1 MTLLWDSK
9 NVIRKIQ
16 SVKCVVEACPTL
28 YDSLGKT
35 LQGHIAGLCAANFTY
50 TVGIMILQ
58 FTKVL
63 RAKDLNYVLI
73 GHDAM
78 KWLEMQW

>member
-1 MTLLWDSK
+1 
-9 NVIRKIQ
+9 
-16 SVKCVVEACPTL
+16 
-28 YDSLGKT
+28 
-35 LQGHIAGLCAANFTY
+35 
-50 TVGIMILQ
+50 MILQ

-78 KWLEMQW
+78 KWLQMQ